1 MLLCFVALV
10 IAAFLLLLR
19 LTSLGRI
26 INQDIPDRPRR
37 RLFYA
42 SVGFFVTF
50 AAVRL
55 LVASITHRVG
65 PFGWVE
71 MPWSSHP
78 SPRMGILILLLCGY
92 GELTEVGDGDT
103 PVSILLSRLLALSYG
118 VGSALTLDEF
128 ALWLNLNPLAY
139 WSPQGRESIDAII
152 LFGALLS
159 IGAWGAPLSAIS
171 SGAKAE
177 AGNGRFLPDEG
188 TISAT
193 STASIR
199 ARRGL

>member
-1 MLLCFVALV
+1 MHHSGSWILLCFVGLS
-10 IAAFLLLLR
+10 IAAILLLLR

-26 INQDIPDRPRR
+26 INQDLPDRPRR

-42 SVGFFVTF
+42 SVGFLVTF

-55 LVASITHRVG
+55 LVASITHHVG

-71 MPWSSHP
+71 MHGVHIHHLVW
-78 SPRMGILILLLCGY
+78 GILILLLCGY
-92 GELTEVGDGDT
+92 GELTELGDGDT

-128 ALWLNLNPLAY
+128 ALWLNLNPQAY
-139 WSPQGRESIDAII
+139 WSPQGRESLDAII

-159 IGAWGAPLSAIS
+159 IGTWGAPLFRHLFR
-171 SGAKAE
+171 
-177 AGNGRFLPDEG
+177 GR
-188 TISAT
+188 SQ
-193 STASIR
+193 SR
-199 ARRGL
+199 